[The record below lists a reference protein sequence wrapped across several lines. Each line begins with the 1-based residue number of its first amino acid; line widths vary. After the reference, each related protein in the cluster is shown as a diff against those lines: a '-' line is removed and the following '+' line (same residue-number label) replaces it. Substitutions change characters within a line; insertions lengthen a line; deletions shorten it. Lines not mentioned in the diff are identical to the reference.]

1 MAGRLKYSV
10 VRRGGRREVE
20 RTPMWVF
27 DGEEWTEEG
36 VSEKTRVDAGA
47 RIPMNEF
54 VPEMQVIEV
63 VQVPK
68 TIPMPPFPLP

>member
-1 MAGRLKYSV
+1 
-10 VRRGGRREVE
+10 
-20 RTPMWVF
+20 MWVF

-36 VSEKTRVDAGA
+36 VSEKKVDAGT

-54 VPEMQVIEV
+54 VPELQVVEI

-68 TIPMPPFPLP
+68 TNPMPPFPMP